1 MRPVCPFLSLV
12 QHRPVDS
19 QTVEYSGAIY
29 RLTDS
34 FNFKQKAIDT
44 VTHVSAIYE
53 YKKKVLAVP
62 PRPERNW
69 KSLFN
74 KKSKKKRKIFIPKT
88 QYNGE
93 CYGPRRW
100 ISRWRMGDRRSRK
113 GPRLLFGTHTWS
125 LLSFSLIENQPCK
138 GDCIRNMEWKRFF
151 SDVTLLPAISF
162 SPRQQQ
168 LHRPHRPP
176 LFILLRF

>member
-53 YKKKVLAVP
+53 YKKKYWP
-62 PRPERNW
+62 
-69 KSLFN
+69 SLPVQKGIENRFQR
-74 KKSKKKRKIFIPKT
+74 KVEKKRKIFIPKT

-100 ISRWRMGDRRSRK
+100 ISR
-113 GPRLLFGTHTWS
+113 
-125 LLSFSLIENQPCK
+125 
-138 GDCIRNMEWKRFF
+138 
-151 SDVTLLPAISF
+151 
-162 SPRQQQ
+162 
-168 LHRPHRPP
+168 
-176 LFILLRF
+176 

>member
-1 MRPVCPFLSLV
+1 MCLHRIDEEKGQVRPVCPFLSLV

-74 KKSKKKRKIFIPKT
+74 EKSKKKEKFLFQKRNT
-88 QYNGE
+88 
-93 CYGPRRW
+93 
-100 ISRWRMGDRRSRK
+100 MGSVMGLAVGYPDEEWAIAGHARDPAFFLAHTHGHYS
-113 GPRLLFGTHTWS
+113 PFLL
-125 LLSFSLIENQPCK
+125 
-138 GDCIRNMEWKRFF
+138 
-151 SDVTLLPAISF
+151 
-162 SPRQQQ
+162 
-168 LHRPHRPP
+168 
-176 LFILLRF
+176 